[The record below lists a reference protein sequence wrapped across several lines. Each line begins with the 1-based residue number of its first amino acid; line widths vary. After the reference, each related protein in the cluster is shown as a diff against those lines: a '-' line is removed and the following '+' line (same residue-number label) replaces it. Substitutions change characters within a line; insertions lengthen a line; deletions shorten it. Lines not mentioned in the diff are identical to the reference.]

1 MNLIQESNTDSGI
14 DESYIQPECVL
25 GALLDDSQN
34 SQTLDLLGLSL
45 NIDTKSIKTMA
56 TGIFKKAYLV
66 IHSLDIF
73 IDNLMYK
80 VE

>member
-1 MNLIQESNTDSGI
+1 
-14 DESYIQPECVL
+14 L
-25 GALLDDSQN
+25 GYLLDDSQK

-45 NIDTKSIKTMA
+45 NIDTKSIKAMA

-66 IHSLDIF
+66 IKSFDIF
-73 IDNLMYK
+73 IDSLMNK